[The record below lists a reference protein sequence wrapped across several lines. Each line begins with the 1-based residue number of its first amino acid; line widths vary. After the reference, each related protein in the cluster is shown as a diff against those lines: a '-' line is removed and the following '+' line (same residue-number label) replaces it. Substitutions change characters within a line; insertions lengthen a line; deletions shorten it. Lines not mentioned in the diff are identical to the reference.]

1 MKSPRV
7 AFLGP
12 RGTFSHAAVDRYF
25 GASEEG
31 ERQALATIDDVFL
44 AVEAGKADFGVVPV
58 ENSTEGAVNNT
69 QDCLIDTSLSI
80 IGEIYLP
87 IEHNL
92 MLADSQRIGEIRR
105 IVSHRQS
112 LGQCRLW
119 LRTHYPDI
127 EVVDVSSNSEA
138 ARLASEDPFT
148 AAIAGENAARLY
160 GLQVLHACIQD
171 RRNNTTRFLVMSRAV
186 SSEPTGYDKTSLI
199 VNTDNKPGALFRL
212 LEPFNRFQVS
222 LTRIETRPSRNDM
235 WSYVFFID
243 LEGHRDDENVSQ
255 AFEQLAGRA
264 AKIKNLGSYPRGD
277 REDASAT
284 VAGSS
289 ALADSSD
296 SADSSDRSA
305 EPSGL

>member
-1 MKSPRV
+1 MESPRI

-12 RGTFSHAAVDRYF
+12 KGTFSHAAVDQYF
-25 GASEEG
+25 GASDDDK
-31 ERQALATIDDVFL
+31 RQALATIDDVFL

-69 QDCLIDTSLSI
+69 QDCLIDTSLRI
-80 IGEIYLP
+80 VGEVYLP

-92 MLADSQRIGEIRR
+92 MLADPQRSGDIRR

-127 EVVDVSSNSEA
+127 EVLDVSSNAEA

-148 AAIAGENAARLY
+148 AAIAGANAASLY
-160 GLQVLHACIQD
+160 GLHILHARIQD
-171 RRNNTTRFLVMSRAV
+171 RRNNTTRFLIMSRAAGG
-186 SSEPTGYDKTSLI
+186 EPTGYDKTSLI

-212 LEPFNRFQVS
+212 LEPFDRYQVS
-222 LTRIETRPSRNDM
+222 LTRIETRPSRSDM

-243 LEGHRDDENVSQ
+243 LEGHRDDEKVSL
-255 AFEQLAGRA
+255 AFQQLAGRA

-277 REDASAT
+277 REVVS
-284 VAGSS
+284 VSS
-289 ALADSSD
+289 TQHTD
-296 SADSSDRSA
+296 
-305 EPSGL
+305 EGPEHTGL

>member
-1 MKSPRV
+1 MKLPRV

-12 RGTFSHAAVDRYF
+12 KGTFSHAAVARYF
-25 GASEEG
+25 GANDEG

-92 MLADSQRIGEIRR
+92 MLADPQRIGEIRR

-127 EVVDVSSNSEA
+127 EVIDVSSNAEA
-138 ARLASEDPFT
+138 ARLASEDPLT
-148 AAIAGENAARLY
+148 AAIAGENAAHLY
-160 GLQVLHACIQD
+160 GLHILHAGIQD

-243 LEGHRDDENVSQ
+243 LEGHRDDEKVSQ

-277 REDASAT
+277 REGAA
-284 VAGSS
+284 AP
-289 ALADSSD
+289 LAETSD
-296 SADSSDRSA
+296 KGA
-305 EPSGL
+305 ERSGL